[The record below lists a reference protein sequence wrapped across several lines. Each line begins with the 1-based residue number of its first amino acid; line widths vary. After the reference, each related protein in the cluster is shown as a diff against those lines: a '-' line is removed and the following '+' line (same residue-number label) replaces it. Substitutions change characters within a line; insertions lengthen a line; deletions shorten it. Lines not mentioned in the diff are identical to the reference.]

1 MHKSIIFCLALL
13 PLPGLAAGTAQL
25 RQFLAATP
33 QAHGSF
39 VQTVIAREGGKPRES
54 SGLFAFARPGKFRWS
69 YEKPYKQ
76 LLVSDGR
83 KLWTYDPD
91 LNQVSIGVV
100 GRLLGA
106 SPAALLAGESLD
118 ENFTLSD
125 AGSRDGLE
133 FVEALPKAKESGFER
148 MRIGLRGNLP
158 VRMEIVDAFGQ
169 TSILTLGQIETGRP
183 LPAETFRFVPPAG
196 ADVVEQR

>member
-1 MHKSIIFCLALL
+1 MRKSLLIALALL
-13 PLPGLAAGTAQL
+13 PLPALAGGTAQL

-39 VQTVIAREGGKPRES
+39 VQTVIGREGTKPRES

-169 TSILTLGQIETGRP
+169 TSVLTLGQIETGRA
-183 LPAETFRFVPPAG
+183 LPADTFRFAPPVG

>member
-1 MHKSIIFCLALL
+1 MRKSILIALALL
-13 PLPGLAAGTAQL
+13 PLPALATGTAQL

-39 VQTVIAREGGKPRES
+39 VQNVIAREGGKARES

-91 LNQVSIGVV
+91 LNQVTIGVV

-118 ENFTLSD
+118 ENFTLTD

-133 FVEALPKAKESGFER
+133 FVEAVPKAKESGFER
-148 MRIGLRGNLP
+148 LRIGLRGNLP

-169 TSILTLGQIETGRP
+169 TSVLTLGQIETGRA
-183 LPAETFRFVPPAG
+183 LPADTFRFVPPAG